1 MSEKI
6 WQAEAIR
13 NHLLAVRAWMQ
24 DSTLPALMADKDSHL
39 AAYRQGG
46 EAALRYLAE
55 RFGVTLNGSPAN
67 KQPQTG
73 ELRLKTWTCED
84 IKSILEV
91 AWQVMHEGGILSPDQ
106 DTRVRA
112 FYCGLDKAISAVVLS
127 FDIKD
132 FKVGQG

>member
-1 MSEKI
+1 MNEKI

-24 DSTLPALMADKDSHL
+24 DSTLPALMPDKDGHL
-39 AAYRQGG
+39 AAYCQGG

-55 RFGVTLNGSPAN
+55 RFGVALNGSPAN

-73 ELRLKTWTCED
+73 ELRLRTWTCED

-91 AWQVMHEGGILSPDQ
+91 AWQVMHEDRVLCPDQ

-112 FYCGLDKAISAVVLS
+112 LYRGLEKAISAVVLS

-132 FKVGQG
+132 FEVGQG